1 MKVYLAGKISRG
13 DWRTRYVKG
22 LDDIGDS
29 PQGDIWPVFQNAIA
43 DGIHYVG
50 PYFRNMDFGG
60 HGLCHGR
67 SSHGNGIGANQ
78 EFPCKEILTD
88 ERFPVAN
95 KCIKAIQYSDVV
107 IVRPEQGCY
116 GTMFEA
122 GFAVALRRR
131 IYMCYDNVDYGEF
144 SEKNDFWLSSCF
156 CITAACVDDVL
167 DILISEVELQN
178 RINLLH
184 LCESPVEKSFFTEAC
199 NRGLDIKPQVKI
211 NEYRVDFANE
221 KLKVV
226 IEIDGHQF
234 HSSKEQIRR
243 DLQRQRSLEMCGW
256 RVHRFSG
263 SEVYANVGN
272 CVEQCITLMDVRRK
286 ELQSV

>member
-1 MKVYLAGKISRG
+1 MKVYLAGKISHG
-13 DWRTRYVKG
+13 DWRNEFVATI
-22 LDDIGDS
+22 DDVCDE
-29 PQGDIWPVFQNAIA
+29 PAYDCNWPVLKNAVAGCI
-43 DGIHYVG
+43 DYTG
-50 PYFRNMDFGG
+50 PFFMNMNYGG
-60 HGLCHGR
+60 HGQCHGR
-67 SSHGNGIGANQ
+67 NTHGNGLSSFDMKNGGYLDNRV
-78 EFPCKEILTD
+78 FVHK
-88 ERFPVAN
+88 
-95 KCIKAIQYSDVV
+95 KCLNAVRSSDVV
-107 IVRPEQGCY
+107 IVRLEPECY
-116 GTMFEA
+116 GTMVEVGYAMAF
-122 GFAVALRRR
+122 GKR
-131 IYMCYDNVDYGEF
+131 IYISFECLPYADEWH
-144 SEKNDFWLSSCF
+144 ENDFWFASCRTMRADTVGIAIDF
-156 CITAACVDDVL
+156 LV
-167 DILISEVELQN
+167 SEVELQN

-199 NRGLDIKPQVKI
+199 NRGLDIRPQVQI

-263 SEVYANVGN
+263 SEVYTNVGN